1 MTEPQ
6 LEALLIAIE
15 AATIAAYSVAYA
27 VCFASGVLL
36 SRVAVA
42 CWRRLV

>member
-1 MTEPQ
+1 MTQDQ
-6 LEALLIAIE
+6 LDALLIAIE
-15 AATIAAYSVAYA
+15 AARIAAESAAYA
-27 VCFASGVLL
+27 ICFASGVSL